1 MPRKPNYD
9 FDKRR
14 KELDRK
20 AKRDGKRE
28 DRRLRRQQGAAE
40 GEAPPT
46 DEGAEVVP
54 LEPPV
59 PE

>member
-28 DRRLRRQQGAAE
+28 DRRLRRQQGDAE
-40 GEAPPT
+40 GEAPPAE
-46 DEGAEVVP
+46 EGAEVSPVD
-54 LEPPV
+54 PPV